1 MDVDAI
7 INQLHELEVHG
18 KVERRGPGRPRSIP
32 PWAFETIL
40 TLYRGGQGY
49 RSIANHLRT
58 LGVNTTYSAV
68 RRVIKGQG
76 AYARPSD

>member
-1 MDVDAI
+1 MDADDI
-7 INQLHELEVHG
+7 INQLHELGVHE
-18 KVERRGPGRPRSIP
+18 KVKSRGPGRPKSIP
-32 PWAFETIL
+32 PEFFETIL

-58 LGVNTTYSAV
+58 LGVSTTYSAV
-68 RRVIKGQG
+68 RRLIKGQG